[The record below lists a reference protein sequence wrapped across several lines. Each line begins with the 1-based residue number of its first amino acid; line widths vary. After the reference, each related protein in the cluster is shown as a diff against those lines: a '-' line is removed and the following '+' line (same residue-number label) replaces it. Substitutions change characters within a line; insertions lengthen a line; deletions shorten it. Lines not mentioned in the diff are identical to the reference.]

1 MGDVIKDPPNS
12 SGDNPKHANRPH
24 QEDASGT
31 KPIRK
36 KTPAKT
42 VVNRKPS
49 LATNAVPLSFM
60 GALTAQRA
68 LRKFLTP
75 HRRLLDIL
83 SRRSIGKLSLTPLS
97 LYRVA
102 IPVAPTFQLEPKE
115 IFQPERL
122 QNFAQEIVHDT
133 VQRLMS
139 HSSPGTLAKALCNE
153 VRAAIQGMGPKR
165 YKYVV
170 FCVVADNDKQSML
183 VASRCLW
190 NTNFDDYF
198 SVECLEEEF
207 VVSLT
212 VFASYMD

>member
-1 MGDVIKDPPNS
+1 MGDVIKDPPNK
-12 SGDNPKHANRPH
+12 SGENPKHANRAPK
-24 QEDASGT
+24 EDASGT
-31 KPIRK
+31 TPSRK
-36 KTPAKT
+36 KTLAKI

-49 LATNAVPLSFM
+49 LATNAAPLSFM
-60 GALTAQRA
+60 GALTAQKA

-83 SRRSIGKLSLTPLS
+83 SRRSIGRLF
-97 LYRVA
+97 
-102 IPVAPTFQLEPKE
+102 APTFQLEPKQ
-115 IFQPERL
+115 IFEPERL
-122 QNFAQEIVHDT
+122 QNFAQEIVHDA

-153 VRAAIQGMGPKR
+153 VRTAVQGMGPKR
-165 YKYVV
+165 YKFVV

-198 SVECLEEEF
+198 SVECVEEQF

-212 VFASYMD
+212 VFASYVD